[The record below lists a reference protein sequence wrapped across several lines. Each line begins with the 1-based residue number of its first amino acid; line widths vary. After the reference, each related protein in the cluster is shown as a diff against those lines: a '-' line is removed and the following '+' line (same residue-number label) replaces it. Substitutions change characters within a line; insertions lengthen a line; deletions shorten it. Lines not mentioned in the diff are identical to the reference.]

1 MIRLTPGANAPLP
14 NQQQCLLRL
23 ERGSEDGLLGDYAG
37 LALLPVDERRMPQGE
52 VALIHRPDT
61 SWLNWTGQK
70 DVLSCSCALGQ
81 LPPVVERVLVIL
93 YVFQA
98 VGPLQRL
105 GPVTLRVDEGI
116 EYVHDLGDSGESA
129 MVLAELYRRQGTWKV
144 RALAD
149 GSAYGLAALGRRL
162 GVELDERHPQRASG
176 GSGGAAERRSCTGT
190 GFAVTSQHILTCAHV
205 IEGVDSLS
213 IVSFDGRHSAE
224 LVVMDSKNDLALLR
238 VPQAE
243 AFKPVRFREGLG
255 SELGE
260 NIVTLGFP
268 LAGLAG
274 GGVQVT
280 QGCVSGLFGPFD
292 DAGLMQF
299 TAPIQPGSS
308 GGPVFDPSGLVA
320 GVVTSSMRDTQNM
333 NFAVKSALVLA
344 FLEAAGLQ
352 VGRARP
358 EQPMTT
364 PELIRQVQGA
374 LWRVEAKVH

>member
-1 MIRLTPGANAPLP
+1 MITLTPGANAPLAD
-14 NQQQCLLRL
+14 QQQCRL
-23 ERGSEDGLLGDYAG
+23 ILDRSVSDGLLGDYAG
-37 LALLPVDERRMPQGE
+37 LALLPVDERRTPQGE

-61 SWLNWTGQK
+61 AWLTWQGQK
-70 DVLSCSCALGQ
+70 DELSCSCTLAQ
-81 LPPVVERVLVIL
+81 LPPAVERVLVIL

-98 VGPLQRL
+98 IGPLQRL
-105 GPVTLRVDEGI
+105 GRVSLKVDAGI
-116 EYVHDLGDSGESA
+116 EYSHDLSDSGESA
-129 MVLAELYRRQGTWKV
+129 MVLAELYRRQGQWKV

-162 GVELDERHPQRASG
+162 GVELDERHPQRPQG
-176 GSGGAAERRSCTGT
+176 GGAAAERRSCTGT
-190 GFAVTSQHILTCAHV
+190 GFAVSSQHILTCAHV

-213 IVSFDGRHSAE
+213 IVSFDGRHGAE

-238 VPQAE
+238 VPDTRGFQ
-243 AFKPVRFREGLG
+243 PVTFREGPG
-255 SELGE
+255 CELGE

-268 LAGLAG
+268 LAGVAG

-292 DAGLMQF
+292 DAGLLQF

-344 FLEAAGLQ
+344 FLEAAG
-352 VGRARP
+352 VPVARARP
-358 EQPMTT
+358 ERSMTT
-364 PELIRQVQGA
+364 PELIRQVQA
-374 LWRVEAKVH
+374 SLWRVEAKVH

>member
-1 MIRLTPGANAPLP
+1 MLSLTPGANAPLAD
-14 NQQQCLLRL
+14 QQHCHLALD
-23 ERGSEDGLLGDYAG
+23 RGVNDGLLGDYAG
-37 LALLPVDERRMPQGE
+37 LALLPVDERRTPQGE

-61 SWLNWTGQK
+61 AWLSWQGQQ
-70 DVLSCSCALGQ
+70 DELSCSCALAQ
-81 LPPVVERVLVIL
+81 LPPAVERVLVIL

-105 GPVTLRVDEGI
+105 GRVTLKVDAGI
-116 EYVHDLGDSGESA
+116 EYSHDLSDSGESA
-129 MVLAELYRRQGTWKV
+129 MVLAELYRRQGQWKV

-162 GVELDERHPQRASG
+162 GVELDERHPQRPQG
-176 GSGGAAERRSCTGT
+176 GGAAAERRSCTGS
-190 GFAVTSQHILTCAHV
+190 GFAVSSQHILTCAHV

-213 IVSFDGRHSAE
+213 IVSFEGRHGAE
-224 LVVMDSKNDLALLR
+224 LVVQDSKNDLALLR
-238 VPQAE
+238 VPDTRGFQ
-243 AFKPVRFREGLG
+243 PVTFREGSG
-255 SELGE
+255 CELGE
-260 NIVTLGFP
+260 HIVTLGFP
-268 LAGLAG
+268 LAGVAG

-292 DAGLMQF
+292 DAGLLQF

-344 FLEAAGLQ
+344 FLEAAG
-352 VGRARP
+352 VAVARARP
-358 EQPMTT
+358 ERSMTT
-364 PELIRQVQGA
+364 PELIRQVQA
-374 LWRVEAKVH
+374 SLWRVEAKVH

>member
-1 MIRLTPGANAPLP
+1 MIKLTPGANAPLAD
-14 NQQQCLLRL
+14 QQQCRIALG
-23 ERGSEDGLLGDYAG
+23 RGVSDGLLGDYAG
-37 LALLPVDERRMPQGE
+37 LALLPVDERRHPVGE
-52 VALIHRPDT
+52 VALIHRADNA
-61 SWLNWTGQK
+61 WLSWTGQK
-70 DVLSCSCALGQ
+70 DELSCVCTLAQ
-81 LPPVVERVLVIL
+81 LPPAVERVLVIA
-93 YVFQA
+93 YVFGA
-98 VGPLQRL
+98 IGPLQRL
-105 GPVTLRVDEGI
+105 GPVTLKVSDGI
-116 EYVHDLGDSGESA
+116 EFDHDLSEAGESA
-129 MVLAELYRRQGTWKV
+129 MVLAELYRRQGQWKV

-162 GVELDERHPQRASG
+162 GVELDERHPQRPP
-176 GSGGAAERRSCTGT
+176 GSGAAAERRSSTGT

-205 IEGVDSLS
+205 IEGVDSLN
-213 IVSFDGRHSAE
+213 IVSFDGRHTAE

-238 VPQAE
+238 VPQVTS
-243 AFKPVRFREGLG
+243 FKPVSFREGLG

-260 NIVTLGFP
+260 NVVTLGFP

-292 DAGLMQF
+292 DAGLLQF

-308 GGPVFDPSGLVA
+308 GGPVFDPCGLVA

-344 FLEAAGLQ
+344 FLEAAG
-352 VGRARP
+352 VAVTRARP
-358 EQPMTT
+358 ERPMTT

-374 LWRVEAKVH
+374 LWRVEANVH

>member
-61 SWLNWTGQK
+61 SWLSWTGQK
-70 DVLSCSCALGQ
+70 DALSCSCALSQ
-81 LPPVVERVLVIL
+81 LPPAVERVLVIL

-105 GPVTLRVDEGI
+105 GQVTLRIDEGI

-129 MVLAELYRRQGTWKV
+129 MVLAELYRRQGAWKV

-162 GVELDERHPQRASG
+162 GVELDERHPHRAQG

-213 IVSFDGRHSAE
+213 IVSFDGRHTAE

-308 GGPVFDPSGLVA
+308 GGPVFDPSGLVS

-352 VGRARP
+352 VGRGRP